1 MISFL
6 VITYFVSLCFAQY
19 GGAGYG
25 GPNNNYANYAGY
37 IPPQNSYGGGYGAG
51 VATVP
56 ISTANIVNSKSV
68 GDSQL
73 SQANT
78 GYTSAN
84 QGLNYNAAISNEAN
98 SELATC
104 AAFVCVEFDD
114 STAYGS
120 NTVNTY
126 SGQQQNA
133 ATQQGAGSFANQVQ
147 QATYNYPQTFSA
159 FNLYGAFPTGG
170 SATAVGSAFPFYGAS
185 GTDTNNAFAY
195 GNSAANQATT
205 QHNDYF
211 NDNHAYRATGKKCS
225 KYVCTHSVDQAA
237 TEQIGPNYNVHN
249 AYAAAQNQYGPNFQ
263 NNYANVN
270 KAATV
275 TTVPYI

>member
-1 MISFL
+1 ML
-6 VITYFVSLCFAQY
+6 VLGSETQY
-19 GGAGYG
+19 GSPNSYAG
-25 GPNNNYANYAGY
+25 YAGY
-37 IPPQNSYGGGYGAG
+37 IPPSQNYGGGGGGYGGGYGT
-51 VATVP
+51 TVP
-56 ISTANIVNSKSV
+56 IQTANIVKSDSV
-68 GDSQL
+68 GNSQL

-78 GYTSAN
+78 GFTNAA
-84 QGLNYNAAISNEAN
+84 QDLNYNAAIYNEAN

-126 SGQQQNA
+126 AGQQQNA
-133 ATQQGAGSFANQVQ
+133 ATQQGYGAFGNQVQ

-159 FNLYGAFPTGG
+159 YNLYGAFPTGG
-170 SATAVGSAFPFYGAS
+170 SVGAVGAAFPFYGAS
-185 GTDTNNAFAY
+185 GTQTNNAFAY

-225 KYVCTHSVDQAA
+225 KYVCTHTTEQAA
-237 TEQIGPNYNVHN
+237 TNQYGPNYNINN
-249 AYAAAQNQYGPNFQ
+249 AYASAANQYGPNFAT
-263 NNYANVN
+263 NYANVN

-275 TTVPYI
+275 TSVPY